1 MARMVSLAAMVVSL
15 AGCTS
20 PVGAPTEADR
30 SRDAILLQTAPPRD
44 ARERPVIVK
53 LELRD
58 ADLIIEASPNGPRF
72 AVAAEGGAVERN
84 LGIAE
89 LAARYPALYQLYRSA
104 VVRGSGPYLDA
115 RLDSRIPIEPKHRH
129 GAR

>member
-1 MARMVSLAAMVVSL
+1 MARIVSLAAIVVSL
-15 AGCTS
+15 TGCTS

-30 SRDAILLQTAPPRD
+30 SRDAIVLQTAPTLD
-44 ARERPVIVK
+44 ARARPVIVN
-53 LELRD
+53 LRLRD
-58 ADLIIEASPNGPRF
+58 ADLTIEASHDGPRF
-72 AVAAEGGAVERN
+72 SVAAAGVAIDRD

-104 VVRGSGPYLDA
+104 IVRGSGPYLDA
-115 RLDSRIPIEPKHRH
+115 RLDSRIIEAPHRS